1 MPSLFD
7 YSNLKPKE
15 KEVVVENLDKSD
27 ISMIRN
33 PFEIKPAS
41 FPEKPLKEM
50 QNLEKNKLLA
60 NTEKEEKEEKD
71 LAIES
76 KETGFQDKSNNCKTI
91 YV

>member
-1 MPSLFD
+1 M
-7 YSNLKPKE
+7 
-15 KEVVVENLDKSD
+15 VVENLDKSD